1 MTAGSDAHIERLLDQ
16 MTVEELVSLTA
27 GDDVWHTV
35 AIERLGIPRMRVSD
49 GPVGVRGTRFD
60 GEASIN
66 APCSTSLA
74 ATWDVEAVEQIGQM
88 LSRELVAKGAH
99 VLLAPTVNLHR
110 TPVGGRNFECMSED
124 AYLTARMAVAYVR
137 GVQHEGLACCIKHF
151 VGNDTEFER
160 MWIDAQ
166 VDERTMRELYL
177 RPFEDAV
184 HDAGVKA
191 VMTAY
196 NRIDGVF
203 AADSPLIADV
213 LRGEWG
219 FEGTVISD
227 WFGLHSTAE
236 GVKSGLD
243 LEMPGP
249 TLQRGKKLLDAIG
262 NGDVTVDDVR
272 ARARQVLW
280 LLDRTGALG
289 GPGPGPQTA
298 RRDASDEALVRRV
311 GAQGMVLL
319 RNGAAAQGG
328 TVLPL
333 IPEVLAERGVRR
345 VAVIGPN
352 ALRGE
357 LRGGGSAQV
366 TPTIESHPL
375 DALTTALS
383 AQGVE
388 VLYAQGCQIHRR
400 LPELDLTLTSG
411 LECDIFERPEHLDDL
426 SQVPLSTSTKRSARM
441 YWFTDPTGRGDGD
454 PEFGARLRTVFT
466 PTVSGTWTF
475 GVESVSPARIT
486 IDGVALLDNTDAPKG
501 GSFFGTGRTEITA
514 TIDLEAG
521 HPYRLEAEVR
531 HQRHGVGLGGINIG
545 ALAPVTGDLVEA
557 AIDLAATCDLS
568 IVIVG
573 TNDNWESEGWDRA
586 DISLPGRQDELVTR
600 VAQVSKATVVVVN
613 AGSPVGMPW
622 LDGVDS
628 VLMAWFPGQAMGDA
642 LVDVLT
648 GAEEP
653 QGRLPVTFPMRME
666 DTPAAEHH
674 PGRNG
679 VARYLE
685 GRLVGHH
692 WYTSIGRDPL
702 FPFGFGLGYGC
713 VAIDSAVAVSA
724 HEVEVTLS
732 NAGSRDAVEVVQVY
746 AHLVDREGLDRD
758 EPDQRLVGFAKVRVS
773 AGSTATTR
781 INLDRHAYRTWDLG
795 GSRWTQRTGAHELR
809 IGRSSVDITH
819 RVVVQP

>member
-1 MTAGSDAHIERLLDQ
+1 MTAGSDAHLERLLDS
-16 MTVEELVSLTA
+16 MTTEELVLLTA
-27 GDDVWHTV
+27 GADVWHTA

-66 APCSTSLA
+66 APCSTALA
-74 ATWDVEAVEQIGQM
+74 ATWDIDAVEQIGQM

-99 VLLAPTVNLHR
+99 VLLAPTVNIHR

-137 GVQHEGLACCIKHF
+137 GVQHDGLACCIKHF
-151 VGNDTEFER
+151 VANDTEFER
-160 MWIDAQ
+160 MSIDARI
-166 VDERTMRELYL
+166 DERTLREVYL

-227 WFGLHSTAE
+227 WFGLHSTAD
-236 GVKSGLD
+236 GIRSGLD

-249 TLQRGKKLLDAIG
+249 TLHRGRKLLDAIERG
-262 NGDVTVDDVR
+262 EVSVDEVR

-289 GPGPGPQTA
+289 GPGPGPETA
-298 RRDASDEALVRRV
+298 RRDAADEALVRRV

-319 RNGAAAQGG
+319 RNGAASQGG

-333 IPEVLAERGVRR
+333 TADVLAARGIRR

-352 ALRGE
+352 AARGE

-366 TPTIESHPL
+366 TPTAESHPL
-375 DALTTALS
+375 EAMTA
-383 AQGVE
+383 AFGAHGIE
-388 VLYAQGCQIHRR
+388 VSYAQGCQIHRR
-400 LPELDLTLTSG
+400 LPELDLSLTSG
-411 LECDIFERPEHLDDL
+411 LECDIFEHPEQLDDPSL
-426 SQVPLSTSTKRSARM
+426 APLSTSTKRSARI
-441 YWFTDPTGRGDGD
+441 YWFTDPTRRGDGD
-454 PEFGARLRTVFT
+454 PEFGARLRTTFT
-466 PTVSGTWTF
+466 PDVTGTWTF

-486 IDGVALLDNTDAPKG
+486 IDGAVLLDNTDAPKG
-501 GSFFGTGRTEITA
+501 GSFFGTGRSEITA
-514 TIDLEAG
+514 TIDLVAG
-521 HPYRLEAEVR
+521 HEYRLEAEVR
-531 HQRHGVGLGGINIG
+531 HRRLGLGLGGINLG

-586 DISLPGRQDELVTR
+586 DIALPGRQDELITR

-622 LDGVDS
+622 LDTVDS
-628 VLMAWFPGQAMGDA
+628 VLMAWFPGQAMGDS

-648 GAEEP
+648 GAVEP

-666 DTPAAEHH
+666 DTPASEHH

-702 FPFGFGLGYGC
+702 FPFGFGLGYSC
-713 VAIDSAVAVSA
+713 VSIDSAEAPSA
-724 HEVEVTLS
+724 FGVDVTVS

-746 AHLVDREGLDRD
+746 AHLIDREGLDRD
-758 EPDQRLVGFAKVRVS
+758 EPEQRLVGFAKVRVP
-773 AGSTATTR
+773 AGATVAARVT
-781 INLDRHAYRTWDLG
+781 LDRHAYRTWDIATSG
-795 GSRWTQRTGAHELR
+795 WTYRTGAHELR
-809 IGRSSVDITH
+809 VGRSSVDIVH
-819 RVVVQP
+819 RVMVQP